1 MVLSKELHHCIKLH
15 MAESHL
21 SESDYM
27 LRFSLE
33 DRIHWLGDSGCQS
46 TSVGRARSCYCR
58 GDILQWVDQ
67 RTVVCLLP
75 GLHQAVS
82 FQIQCKVWAL
92 RKVGGLERPPT
103 PSCCKIS
110 KKFRLRTAGRL
121 RRAGLDAGG
130 VCLKCRAEN
139 PPPQCTESFNCNVR
153 VRKDASM

>member
-1 MVLSKELHHCIKLH
+1 MFGHVGFVPLTFKSPDVWGRVVLSKELHHCIKLH

-82 FQIQCKVWAL
+82 FQIQCKAWAL

-103 PSCCKIS
+103 PELLQNIQKNFAYAQLEGS
-110 KKFRLRTAGRL
+110 G
-121 RRAGLDAGG
+121 GLGWMQVVFA
-130 VCLKCRAEN
+130 
-139 PPPQCTESFNCNVR
+139 
-153 VRKDASM
+153 